1 MNPAEHPAAEF
12 DLVRAVRYWLRQEE
26 QDRELKSRVA
36 SSLEEIKKFVD
47 QHWSDLEKRRSK
59 LIQTNAFKDETR
71 NIEAALATIRQL
83 VEDGRNISRIIAEI
97 GTYLEMQGGDETFSG
112 ALLRIQL
119 AEARDE
125 YMCAFQDSIRGSR
138 LSEVLDVLYFMP
150 FSSWRSR
157 AVETRN
163 FRSPSAAEVLKFLE
177 DLGQLGVDIDSIDPV
192 QLAAVIRIKLGISP
206 RMDYHRMTSNKL
218 AERLTGADTV
228 SRHTAKAMPLDLG
241 FCCTTEAT
249 LADIRR
255 WSAECFG
262 SADAAVPAEIEA
274 EMLQI
279 AYLSADA
286 LRISGAENERSADF
300 LWLLATVIAGDHA
313 VLKDVLTDHSD
324 RDTRHRSVRERL
336 LGAKGYLDE
345 IAVLADGL
353 LLARWAETKNTLDS
367 LTVLSNTIAFKS
379 VHENGEIDELEHLK
393 DRRAEVIKSLIK
405 ITEAIQLI
413 EPTLWDLLSSPEVP
427 ALRPPAGEYLRALE
441 PARLRDRNYRYS
453 EQTKGIARQEL
464 ANLRRLIGRMGEIVR
479 GRSSDSAGQA
489 TLARLGAKEK
499 LVRKVADGVEIGLL
513 TTADLQARLRAS
525 LIKSVLCIRELRDKV
540 EGVRRRGFKSEI
552 QLVLNQ
558 LYVKIRMAI
567 EAGDDANLDALDTTQ
582 TPAVAEII
590 VPALRDIMAAQTNL
604 VVRVK
609 NAKLLPAE
617 KHPLIALTNTIKAR
631 LGDELRDVELVRAEL
646 VERAA
651 VPEAGTKETAATQ
664 QMADCAAAAND
675 ALKPVKKLIAGLS
688 NAITSQKLEPGEIF
702 AAVKDLQDALA
713 AADDTVTGNFAQIE
727 ALTADHPELISDY
740 VEKFDRWGSQLS
752 TLDGE
757 SGRLAMVTTA
767 AAALA
772 VAVTRAAALE
782 KSITDTLRPL
792 SGKKVKAEVLVP
804 IRERCAQA
812 LAIIALDLQQVQVAR
827 EALAEATKSPWR
839 IIRAASDY
847 LKGHAAELDA
857 LETELK
863 NRHSRIEKLHNL
875 VLR

>member
-1 MNPAEHPAAEF
+1 MTPAEHPAAEF
-12 DLVRAVRYWLRQEE
+12 DLVKAVRSWLRQEE
-26 QDRELKSRVA
+26 QNRELKSRVA
-36 SSLEEIKKFVD
+36 SSLEEIKIFVD
-47 QHWSDLEKRRSK
+47 RHRVDLEKRKSK

-71 NIEAALATIRQL
+71 NIEATLSTIRQL
-83 VEDGRNISRIIAEI
+83 VEEGRNISRIITEI
-97 GTYLEMQGGDETFSG
+97 GTYLEMRGGDETFSG

-125 YMCAFQDSIRGSR
+125 YMCAFHDSIRGSR
-138 LSEVLDVLYFMP
+138 LAEVLDVLYFMP
-150 FSSWRSR
+150 YSYWRSR

-163 FRSPSAAEVLKFLE
+163 FRSPSAAEVLKVLE
-177 DLGQLGVDIDSIDPV
+177 DLGQLGVDSDSIDPV
-192 QLAAVIRIKLGISP
+192 QLAGLIRIKLGITP
-206 RMDYHRMTSNKL
+206 RMDYHRMPSNKL

-241 FCCTTEAT
+241 FCCTTEAI

-255 WSAECFG
+255 WSAACFG
-262 SADAAVPAEIEA
+262 SAHAAAPAEIEA

-300 LWLLATVIAGDHA
+300 LWLLATVIAGDHP
-313 VLKDVLTDHSD
+313 VLKDVLTNLPDGE
-324 RDTRHRSVRERL
+324 TRHRSVRERL
-336 LGAKGYLDE
+336 LGAKAYLAE

-353 LLARWAETKNTLDS
+353 LQARWSETKNALDS
-367 LTVLSNTIAFKS
+367 LTALSNAIASKS
-379 VHENGEIDELEHLK
+379 AHEDGEIDELEQLK
-393 DRRAEVIKSLIK
+393 GRRAEVVKSLIK

-413 EPTLWDLLSSPEVP
+413 EPALWDLLSSPEVP
-427 ALRPPAGEYLRALE
+427 ALRPPAGEYLRTLE
-441 PARLRDRNYRYS
+441 PARLRDRNYRCS

-464 ANLRRLIGRMGEIVR
+464 ANLRLLIGRMGDIGR
-479 GRSSDSAGQA
+479 SRSSDSAGQA
-489 TLARLGAKEK
+489 TAARSGAKEK
-499 LVRKVADGVEIGLL
+499 LVRKAADGVEIGRLP
-513 TTADLQARLRAS
+513 TADLHTRLRAS

-567 EAGDDANLDALDTTQ
+567 EAGDDANLDAGDAA
-582 TPAVAEII
+582 PAPTAAESI
-590 VPALRDIMAAQTNL
+590 VPALRDIIAAQTNL

-631 LGDELRDVELVRAEL
+631 LGDELREVELVRAEI

-651 VPEAGTKETAATQ
+651 VPEAGTKEVADSQ
-664 QMADCAAAAND
+664 QPADCAAAANN
-675 ALKPVKKLIAGLS
+675 ALKPVKKLMVRLGD
-688 NAITSQKLEPGEIF
+688 AITAQKRDPGEIV
-702 AAVKDLQDALA
+702 AALSDLQDARA

-727 ALTADHPELISDY
+727 ALATDDPEMIGEY
-740 VEKFDRWGSQLS
+740 VEKFGRWRGQLS
-752 TLDGE
+752 TLGGE
-757 SGRLAMVTTA
+757 TGRLAMVATT

-772 VAVTRAAALE
+772 VAATTAAALE
-782 KSITDTLRPL
+782 KGISDTLRPL
-792 SGKKVKAEVLVP
+792 SGKKVKAEVLEP

-812 LAIIALDLQQVQVAR
+812 LAMIALQLRHVQDAR
-827 EALAEATKSPWR
+827 AALAEATKAPWR
-839 IIRAASDY
+839 ILKTASEY
-847 LKGHAAELDA
+847 LKDHAVELDA
-857 LETELK
+857 LETELR
-863 NRHSRIEKLHNL
+863 NRHARIEKFHNL